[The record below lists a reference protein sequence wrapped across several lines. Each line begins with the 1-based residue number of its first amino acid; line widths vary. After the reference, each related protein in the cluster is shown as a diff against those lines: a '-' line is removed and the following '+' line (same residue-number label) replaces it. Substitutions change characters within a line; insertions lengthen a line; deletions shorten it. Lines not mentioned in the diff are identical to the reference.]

1 MRSITISFLRIVTL
15 DVFSYSDRYQQDE
28 QTLLLRLLPNRTRIR
43 STTTSKVG
51 LFVVRSSV
59 AARTIPRLYLRPDGA
74 WMFVPT
80 TLKVRPGPSVGFYAE
95 NMYLKRCSR
104 SVGALDYR
112 PEWPS
117 DRVLTAQ
124 QVSLASEDFQIRCF
138 VPHCGGCYSSHR
150 YALSQWAKCEA
161 ELPRIWQLVPPK
173 MSVGSW

>member
-1 MRSITISFLRIVTL
+1 MRSITISFFRHVTL
-15 DVFSYSDRYQQDE
+15 DVFSQSDRYQQDE

-43 STTTSKVG
+43 FTTNSKVE

-59 AARTIPRLYLRPDGA
+59 ATRTIARLYLRPDGA

-117 DRVLTAQ
+117 RHQNMVSVNVVFVRRKFVRSTYGNQ
-124 QVSLASEDFQIRCF
+124 SRVSLLYE
-138 VPHCGGCYSSHR
+138 
-150 YALSQWAKCEA
+150 
-161 ELPRIWQLVPPK
+161 
-173 MSVGSW
+173 